1 MPSFPAARWAEALP
15 ELRRPPTAEAVRFNI
30 QNAVDE
36 AAQVAALHRAP
47 LVFDRL
53 DQVCGER
60 WYPAFD
66 ELPAALIPPPATAT
80 ASLRSRL
87 PSTPAAG

>member
-1 MPSFPAARWAEALP
+1 
-15 ELRRPPTAEAVRFNI
+15 VRVNI
-30 QNAVDE
+30 QNAFDE
-36 AAQVAALHRAP
+36 AAQVAALHRAG

-66 ELPAALIPPPATAT
+66 ELPAALIPPPSTAT
-80 ASLRSRL
+80 ASSGAASRL
-87 PSTPAAG
+87 RPLPAELCEVTREDVGEGATPRLHSPTR